1 MMTLLILL
9 ITNMRKS
16 NRLLITALLVGIA
29 ACNNKD
35 SNSPI
40 PAVETGDLATDVI
53 TATNVLVSAG
63 GLPAPDTTASSVN
76 YPQVL
81 ASRPAN
87 ARFQVP
93 QGFAINLFAP
103 AIPNARWLAIAPNGD
118 VFLAQTDLNQIS
130 ILRDTNSDGVADQ
143 TFVWDVGGMLDKP
156 HGLVFNGNYLYVGA
170 TEAIVRYD
178 YTAGQTKAGGSPT
191 KLVGLPGGGQHVTR
205 NILIKDNKLYAAIG
219 SSVNVGIEGDPRRT
233 TIQQFNLDGSGR
245 VAYATGL
252 RNPVGLDVNPI
263 TNELWTTV
271 IERDGLGDEL
281 VPDYLTAVKPGGFY
295 GYPYAYLSPTNLDP
309 RIKTTSPLTAATI
322 TPSVLFK
329 GHETAI
335 SVLFYRGTT
344 FPEAYRHDAYV
355 ALHGSWNRS
364 KGAGYK
370 VVRVRLDAQ
379 GVPMGGYE
387 NFITGWH
394 LNPDQGG
401 TPQVFGRPI
410 SLVQMPDGSMLIS
423 DDARGAIWRIRYKG

>member
-1 MMTLLILL
+1 MRKTTVFQRNRFLVATLILG
-9 ITNMRKS
+9 MAS
-16 NRLLITALLVGIA
+16 
-29 ACNNKD
+29 CNSQD
-35 SNSPI
+35 SSSPT
-40 PAVETGDLATDVI
+40 PDVTTGDQTTDVI
-53 TATNVLVSAG
+53 TATTILVSANN
-63 GLPAPDTTASSVN
+63 LPAPDTTASSVN

-118 VFLAQTDLNQIS
+118 VFVAQTDMNQIS
-130 ILRDTNSDGVADQ
+130 ILRDTNNDGVADQ

-156 HGLVFNGNYLYVGA
+156 HGLVFNGNFLYVGA
-170 TEAIVRYD
+170 TEAILRYG
-178 YTAGQTKAGGSPT
+178 YTSGQTKAGGSPT

-205 NILIKDNKLYAAIG
+205 TILIKDNKLYAAIG
-219 SSVNVGIEGDPRRT
+219 SSVNVGVEGDPRRT

-245 VAYATGL
+245 VPYATGL

-281 VPDYLTAVKPGGFY
+281 VPDYLTSVKQGGFY
-295 GYPYAYLSPTNLDP
+295 GYPYAYLSPQNLDP
-309 RIKTTSPLTAATI
+309 RVKVTSPLTASTI

-335 SVLFYRGTT
+335 GVLFYRGTA

-355 ALHGSWNRS
+355 TLRGSWNRS
-364 KGAGYK
+364 KGVGYK
-370 VVRVRLDAQ
+370 VVRVRLNAQ
-379 GVPMGGYE
+379 GVPVGGYE

-394 LNPDQGG
+394 INPDQAGI
-401 TPQVFGRPI
+401 PQVFGRPI
-410 SLVQMPDGSMLIS
+410 SIVQMPDGSILIS
-423 DDARGAIWRIRYKG
+423 DDAGGTIWRVRYKG